1 MWPRG
6 LSAILG
12 GMTPVSLMLAT
23 FIAREATRN
32 QFVIRVR
39 AR

>member
-1 MWPRG
+1 MRD
-6 LSAILG
+6 
-12 GMTPVSLMLAT
+12 MTPVSLLLAT
-23 FIAREATRN
+23 VIAREATRN